1 MRHYISLALFSM
13 AMLLVSSCSN
23 DAIDVEKKDQTYPVS
38 LTVSLN
44 DFFSCY
50 NFNDTKHPSVKIA
63 DEYRVFNSEKK
74 KFIQVRTLFYN
85 QESGELVDSLISYS
99 PNTNAVSESIKL
111 PLGKYCVISTLA
123 FADKESNEY
132 AWWDLADKENLATVK
147 MIPYTRYS
155 YWALLSVASK
165 EIIVTENSEPV
176 NLTPT
181 PIGSLAYIFYENFQ
195 YQDEIS
201 YGTIADN
208 GIRTLGLYSQKVASA
223 YYLNPNAM
231 VKYDYYEDAGRS
243 RWWFLSDNLEPTNFN
258 ESWTFFKSNLYDYCY
273 ILAPEFNL
281 TFGYKMQGANGF
293 TSCGM
298 NNYSIQNG
306 KMYLAYWDWFKVGNP
321 YFGPADNN
329 HWNTY
334 TKNSV
339 AEKPA
344 CSPIFNVNK

>member
-50 NFNDTKHPSVKIA
+50 NFNDTKHDIKIS
-63 DEYRVFNSEKK
+63 DDYRVFNSEYGRL
-74 KFIQVRTLFYN
+74 IQVRTLFYN

-99 PNTNAVSESIKL
+99 TSTNAISESIKL
-111 PLGKYCVISTLA
+111 PLGKYCAISTLA
-123 FADKESNEY
+123 FADKDNNNY
-132 AWWDLADKENLATVK
+132 AWWKLADKENLSTVK
-147 MIPYTRYS
+147 MIPKIRNS
-155 YWALLSVASK
+155 KWSLLSVASK
-165 EIIVTENSEPV
+165 DIVVTENSEAV
-176 NLTPT
+176 NMTPT
-181 PIGSLAYIFYENFQ
+181 PVGSLTYLFFQNFQ
-195 YQDEIS
+195 YQDESS
-201 YGTIADN
+201 YGTIYDN
-208 GIRTLGLYSQKVASA
+208 GIRSLALYSQKVASA
-223 YYLNPNAM
+223 YYLNPNNL
-231 VKYDYYEDAGRS
+231 VKYDYLEDAGRNS
-243 RWWFLSDNLEPTNFN
+243 WYFLSSYLEPTDFD
-258 ESWTFFKSNLYDYCY
+258 ESWTFFKSNLYSYCY
-273 ILAPEFNL
+273 ILAPDFNL
-281 TFGYKMQGANGF
+281 TFGYKMQGDDGF

-321 YFGPADNN
+321 YFGLADNN

-334 TKNSV
+334 TMNSV

-344 CSPIFNVNK
+344 CSPILKLNK